1 MKADKQCI
9 NGIDGFD
16 LSGKV
21 ALVTGAGR
29 GLGRAIALGLA
40 SAGAKMVLAS
50 RQAAHLQGTADTIRD
65 NGGDV
70 HMTTVDI
77 SIPEQCTELITEVEG
92 LFGGLDV
99 LVCNAATNIQGP
111 AAEMEVNEWRRVIE
125 TELSGYY
132 YLSRAA
138 YPLLVKQQSG
148 SIIMV
153 SANSSTV
160 GYTDLVGVA
169 TAKGGI
175 DMMARNLA
183 VEWGADGIRVNTIN
197 PGWTDHVPEDGADV
211 DAGEGDLDAY
221 ISDTT
226 PLGRRGKM
234 AEFAFPAIFLA
245 SDASSYIT
253 GQNIVVDGGYS
264 IK

>member
-1 MKADKQCI
+1 MISDKQGRSGI
-9 NGIDGFD
+9 NGFD

-50 RQAAHLQGTADTIRD
+50 RNPRNLQNTADTIREH
-65 NGGDV
+65 GGEAHV
-70 HMTTVDI
+70 TSVDI
-77 SIPEQCTELITEVEG
+77 SVAEQCSALMTEVERIYAS
-92 LFGGLDV
+92 LDI

-111 AAEMEVNEWRRVIE
+111 AADMVVEQWRRVIE

-138 YPLLVKQQSG
+138 YPLMARQKSG

-153 SANSSTV
+153 SANSSIV
-160 GYTDLVGVA
+160 GYADLVGVS

-183 VEWGADGIRVNTIN
+183 VEWGTDGIRVNTIN

-211 DAGEGDLDAY
+211 DASDGDLDEY
-221 ISDTT
+221 IRTTT
-226 PLGRRGKM
+226 PLERRGQM

-245 SDASSYIT
+245 STASSYIT
-253 GQNIVVDGGYS
+253 GQNIVVDGGYC